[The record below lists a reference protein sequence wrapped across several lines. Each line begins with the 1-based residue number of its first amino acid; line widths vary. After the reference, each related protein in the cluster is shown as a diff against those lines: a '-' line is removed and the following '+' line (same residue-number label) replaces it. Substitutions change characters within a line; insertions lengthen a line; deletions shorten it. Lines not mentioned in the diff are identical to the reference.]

1 MIDPPDRDLLAHTS
15 SVHDLLAQDLLAPD
29 PRLMAVRPDLAAE
42 ALRGKVAA
50 TRFTEARPRRIILPA
65 VALRKAP
72 EAGRAL
78 ETELIFGEV
87 FDVYEFRGGWAWGQA
102 KRDGYVGYVEERAL
116 SSALPAT
123 THRVTALR
131 GFLYPGP
138 GIKTTPLGFL
148 PFGAEVAVEGTE
160 GGFSR
165 LAEGYIFSG
174 HLAPLDARETDPV
187 AVAETFLGIPYLWGG
202 KSSLGLDCSALV
214 QTACHACGI
223 PAPRDSDMQEKV
235 LGERVE
241 ILNDP
246 AHYRRGDLLF
256 WPGHVAMA
264 RGDGTMIHAT
274 AFSMNVIIEPLA
286 EALARIEA
294 QGTPLRTARRLTF
307 G

>member
-1 MIDPPDRDLLAHTS
+1 MNDPFAHS
-15 SVHDLLAQDLLAPD
+15 SFTLD
-29 PRLMAVRPDLAAE
+29 PRLVAARLDLAA
-42 ALRGKVAA
+42 ASLRGKVTAE
-50 TRFTEARPRRIILPA
+50 RFAEAQPRRVIEPA

-78 ETELIFGEV
+78 ETELVHGEI

-102 KRDGYVGYVEERAL
+102 RRDRYVGYVPEKAL
-116 SSALPAT
+116 SSALPAAT
-123 THRVTALR
+123 YRVTALR

-148 PFGAEVAVEGTE
+148 PFGAEVAVEGVE

-165 LAEGYIFSG
+165 LAEGFIFSG
-174 HLAPLDARETDPV
+174 HLAPIDFLEKDPV
-187 AVAETFLGIPYLWGG
+187 SVAERFLGIPYLWGG

-223 PAPRDSDMQEKV
+223 VAPRDSDMQEGA
-235 LGERVE
+235 LGDRIE
-241 ILNDP
+241 IPNDP

-274 AFSMNVIIEPLA
+274 AFSMNVIIESLA
-286 EALARIEA
+286 DALARIEA
-294 QGTPLRTARRLTF
+294 QGTPLRTTRRLTF